1 MSGAFRL
8 FTALFLL
15 FAAAGIVAAP
25 LPLHAQTPPASSAS
39 PPPDAAP
46 QPTAE
51 PPARPKSPEIA
62 PDVLEPVGKL
72 TNAIEQ
78 AEKSIQQLD
87 AVEGDLRRLRNQA
100 EEILAQS
107 TSTAEDL
114 RPRLA
119 DVQALIEKLGPPP
132 AKDQPA
138 EAPAVAA
145 ERARLN
151 ALAAELDGAIKTTE
165 LTWARARQLIE
176 RITVMRH
183 SLFTKNLVERLH
195 SPLLPQVWKDLG
207 AQLPNL
213 ARRVSANWQDWTY
226 WAGKRGGEL
235 AALIASTVVL
245 FGALFWGTRALIARR
260 RRRLETD
267 AAPTF
272 FERGMSIAWVAPLR
286 ALPAVAAATLLY
298 AGLETLDLLYAPWAK
313 AFGGVFTA
321 VIEFSIMTAII
332 GAVLSPRAPQW
343 RIVPLDDVS
352 AHSLARILYAI
363 TAVYAVDGALAELGR
378 AFLAPL
384 TLTVVQS
391 FAASLLF
398 AGLLLAATLTPFNA
412 QIARDAPPEQ
422 DVAPVVLH
430 ETPPRLRPLWLKLP
444 LCGFALAIAAAAALG
459 FIALARFM
467 AQQVLLTGMVV
478 AVVWLLY
485 LAIRALTR
493 LPHTRNYPVTEVL
506 EVRFGLDEDRRRQ
519 LARLTETALTFALLI
534 CAIPVLML
542 QWGFS
547 GSDIRDWFKALLFG
561 MEIGSFKISLARI
574 LIGIVLFI
582 ALLFTTRLFQHWL
595 RDKALKETKLDSGII
610 DSIDTVV
617 GYACIAISAL
627 IAVSYAGFDITSL
640 AIVAGAL
647 SVGIGFGLQSI
658 VNNFVSGL
666 ILLIERPIKVGDRIV
681 VGTEQG
687 NVRRISVRATE
698 VETFDK
704 ASLIIPNSELI
715 TSKVLNWTHRNKMG
729 AVNVKV
735 STSYNADP
743 EAVLK
748 ILVDCATAHAEVLT
762 TPAPG
767 ASLENFGDSALM
779 YNLRITLADVD
790 RAGNV
795 QSDLR
800 VAILKAFRA
809 AGIEIPYHTVDVN
822 MRDLD
827 TVKRYLV
834 RMMEERAAQKAAAAA
849 QTVDGEKAT

>member
-1 MSGAFRL
+1 MSRAFRL
-8 FTALFLL
+8 LLPALVLL
-15 FAAAGIVAAP
+15 FAAAGLFIVTP
-25 LPLHAQTPPASSAS
+25 SVHAQTPAAEPTAPAS
-39 PPPDAAP
+39 PPERPAP
-46 QPTAE
+46 
-51 PPARPKSPEIA
+51 PKEIA
-62 PDVLEPVGKL
+62 AEVLEPVGKL
-72 TNAIEQ
+72 TSAIEQ

-132 AKDQPA
+132 AKDQPP

-195 SPLLPQVWKDLG
+195 SPFLPQVWKDLG

-213 ARRVSANWQDWTY
+213 SRRIGTNWHDWTY
-226 WAGKRGGEL
+226 WAGKRASEL
-235 AALIASTVVL
+235 SALVASALML
-245 FGALFWGTRALIARR
+245 FGALFWGTRAFIARR
-260 RRRLETD
+260 RARPDTEP
-267 AAPTF
+267 APTF

-286 ALPAVAAATLLY
+286 ALPAVATATLLY
-298 AGLETLDLLYAPWAK
+298 AGLETLDLLYAPWGK
-313 AFGGVFTA
+313 ALGGLFTA
-321 VIEFSIMTAII
+321 TLEISIMTAII
-332 GAVLSPRAPQW
+332 GAVLSPKAPQW
-343 RIVPLDDVS
+343 RIVPVDDVS
-352 AHSLARILYAI
+352 ARSLARILYAI
-363 TAVYAVDGALAELGR
+363 TAVYAVDGALAEFGR

-398 AGLLLAATLTPFNA
+398 AGLLLAATLTPFTA
-412 QIARDAPPEQ
+412 QVARDAPPEQ
-422 DVAPVVLH
+422 DAPPVLLH

-444 LCGFALAIAAAAALG
+444 LCALALAIAVAAGLG
-459 FIALARFM
+459 YIALARFM
-467 AQQVLLTGMVV
+467 AQQVLLTSMVV

-493 LPHTRNYPVTEVL
+493 LPHTKNYPVTEVL
-506 EVRFGLDEDRRRQ
+506 EVRFGLDEGRRRQ

-534 CAIPVLML
+534 CALPVLML

-574 LIGIVLFI
+574 LIGILLFI

-595 RDKALKETKLDSGII
+595 REKALKETRLDSGII

-627 IAVSYAGFDITSL
+627 IAVSYAGFDITNL

-715 TSKVLNWTHRNKMG
+715 TGRVLNWTHRNKMG

-735 STSYNADP
+735 ATSYAADP
-743 EAVLK
+743 EAVLQ
-748 ILVDCATAHAEVLT
+748 ILVDCAKAHAEVLT
-762 TPAPG
+762 EPAPSAG
-767 ASLENFGDSALM
+767 LENFGDSALM
-779 YNLRITLADVD
+779 FNLRITLPDVD
-790 RAGNV
+790 RAGAV

-849 QTVDGEKAT
+849 QTVDGEKG

>member
-1 MSGAFRL
+1 MSGVSRHVSALLILLAAAF
-8 FTALFLL
+8 T
-15 FAAAGIVAAP
+15 FAATGPSRAQAP
-25 LPLHAQTPPASSAS
+25 APAPPAPSSPPSEAAS
-39 PPPDAAP
+39 PPP
-46 QPTAE
+46 
-51 PPARPKSPEIA
+51 PPARAA
-62 PDVLEPVGKL
+62 PDVPKEVLEPVGKL
-72 TNAIEQ
+72 TSAIEQ

-87 AVEGDLRRLRNQA
+87 AVESDLRRLRNQA
-100 EEILAQS
+100 EDILSQS

-132 AKDQPA
+132 GKDQPA
-138 EAPAVAA
+138 EAPSVAA

-151 ALAAELDGAIKTTE
+151 ALAAEIDGAIKTTE

-213 ARRVSANWQDWTY
+213 SRRISSNWQDWTY
-226 WAGKRGGEL
+226 WAHAKGAEL
-235 AALIASTVVL
+235 AALIAAALVL
-245 FGALFWGTRALIARR
+245 FGALHWGARALIARR
-260 RRRLETD
+260 RRRPEFEG
-267 AAPTF
+267 APTF
-272 FERGMSIAWVAPLR
+272 FERGMSIAWAAPLR
-286 ALPAVAAATLLY
+286 ALPIVATVALLY
-298 AGLETLDLLYAPWAK
+298 AGLETLDLLYPPWGR
-313 AFGGVFTA
+313 AFGGLFNA
-321 VIEFSIMTAII
+321 ALEFSIMTAVV
-332 GAVLSPRAPQW
+332 GAVLSPGAPQW
-343 RIVPLDDVS
+343 RIVPVDDAS
-352 AHSLARILYAI
+352 AKSLTRILVAI
-363 TAVYAVDGALAELGR
+363 TTVYALDGALAECGR

-398 AGLLLAATLTPFNA
+398 AGLLLAAALTPLTA
-412 QIARDAPPEQ
+412 QLASDAPPEQ
-422 DVAPVVLH
+422 EAAAVVLH
-430 ETPPRLRPLWLKLP
+430 EPPARLRPLWLKLP
-444 LCGFALAIAAAAALG
+444 LCALAIAIAAAAALG
-459 FIALARFM
+459 FVALARFM

-478 AVVWLLY
+478 AVIWLLY

-574 LIGIVLFI
+574 LIGILLFI

-595 RDKALKETKLDSGII
+595 RDKALKETRLDSGIV

-627 IAVSYAGFDITSL
+627 IAVSYAGFDITNL

-715 TSKVLNWTHRNKMG
+715 TGKVLNWTHRNKMG
-729 AVNVKV
+729 AANVKV
-735 STSYNADP
+735 STSYAADP
-743 EAVLK
+743 DAVMK
-748 ILVDCATAHAEVLT
+748 ILVACATAHGEVLT
-762 TPAPG
+762 TPAPS
-767 ASLENFGDSALM
+767 AALENFGDSALQF
-779 YNLRITLADVD
+779 NLRITLADVD
-790 RAGNV
+790 RAGAV

-800 VAILKAFRA
+800 VAILREFRA
-809 AGIEIPYHTVDVN
+809 AGIEIPFHTVDVN

-827 TVKRYLV
+827 AVKRYLV
-834 RMMEERAAQKAAAAA
+834 RTMEERAAQKAAAAA
-849 QTVDGEKAT
+849 QTVDGQKA